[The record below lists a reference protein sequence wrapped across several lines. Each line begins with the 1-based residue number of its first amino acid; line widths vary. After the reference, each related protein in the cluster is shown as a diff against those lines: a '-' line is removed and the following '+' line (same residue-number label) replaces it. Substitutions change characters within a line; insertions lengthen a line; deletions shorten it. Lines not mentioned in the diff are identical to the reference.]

1 MAAAVIFNNRTSLT
15 VSVAP
20 PSADADG
27 VEMVGSGVTAVVHK
41 LETANENEDGA
52 CLRPTCCLWGLADG
66 PASGRSD

>member
-52 CLRPTCCLWGLADG
+52 CLRPTRCLWGLADG
-66 PASGRSD
+66 SGSWRSD